1 MNTTVSSKHDVSQ
14 KHECNMEGVLEDIA
28 ALSSEALS
36 RMMRESRI
44 AIGYQCEDEWI
55 IEQVRHRW
63 RYFVT
68 HCKAAAGSAG
78 TVECSWRSYVR
89 NFHAVHDS
97 WKCSFAGSTDYAWG
111 NSQFEV
117 RSYADPNMGWAE
129 GYFESGIM
137 RQLGC
142 VFRRNSMSDGYPS
155 AEVIAAFPGYTPLT
169 ATFDWVAD
177 PGSFLGKRIENWQYV
192 CHPDFEP
199 PRLGEKRH
207 GSFTAYMAVDYD
219 QIDYER
225 DIEPYRKAR

>member
-1 MNTTVSSKHDVSQ
+1 MTTTVRTERDASP
-14 KHECNMEGVLEDIA
+14 KHERDYEVVLEDIA

-36 RMMRESRI
+36 HMMRESRI
-44 AIGYQCEDEWI
+44 AIGYQCDDEWI

-63 RYFVT
+63 KYFVRECAT
-68 HCKAAAGSAG
+68 S
-78 TVECSWRSYVR
+78 TVTLHDAWMAYVK
-89 NFHAVHDS
+89 NFHQVHGA
-97 WKCSFAGSTDYAWG
+97 WKCSFAGSTDYASG

-117 RSYADPNMGWAE
+117 RTYANPDLGWAD

-142 VFRRNSMSDGYPS
+142 VFRRNSMSDGFPP
-155 AEVIAAFPGYTPLT
+155 AEVIAAIPGYAPLT

-192 CHPDFEP
+192 CHPDFDP
-199 PRLGEKRH
+199 PQLGEKRH

-219 QIDYER
+219 RVDFER
-225 DIEPYRKAR
+225 DIQPYQLRR